1 MKHALL
7 ITTLGALIACAVGP
21 AFAAGPVSAV
31 SAVSATSATPATAGL
46 RIFTIGHSMHWWVP
60 EWLADVEAVAGVPAH
75 VQVGISALNG
85 SRVIQ
90 HWDLPD
96 EKNKAKAALTGSQ
109 VDVLTM
115 SPMLSPDPGIDKF
128 VHLALAHN
136 PKIRITV
143 QEFWL
148 PFDRLDCFN
157 DKSYGEEA
165 TRLRDWQDP
174 PPAPDDPHKGLLDTS
189 HFNIPTAD
197 QIRKLHAPYFKAMD
211 DYLGKLRQEVGEK
224 SLLVVPV
231 GQAVVALRAKVIAGE
246 ASGIAKQ
253 SDLFKDKS
261 GHPQAA
267 IFALAAYCHFAVI
280 YQRSPA
286 GLPLPRKWKYYAKID
301 EKLNRL
307 LQELAWDA
315 VIHQP
320 LSGVKADV
328 PAQPAAKSEL

>member
-7 ITTLGALIACAVGP
+7 IAALAALFACSAGP

-31 SAVSATSATPATAGL
+31 SAISAKPAAPSPAAAGL
-46 RIFTIGHSMHWWVP
+46 HVFTIGHSFHAN
-60 EWLADVEAVAGVPAH
+60 WLPGWLTDVEIAAGLPAH
-75 VQVGISALNG
+75 FQVGASMIGG

-90 HWDLPD
+90 HWNLPD

-115 SPMLSPDPGIDKF
+115 SPMLSPDPGIDNF
-128 VHLALAHN
+128 VHLALERN

-148 PFDRLDCFN
+148 PFDRLDCFGE
-157 DKSYGEEA
+157 KSYGEEA
-165 TRLRDWQDP
+165 KRLRDWQDP
-174 PPAPDDPHKGLLDTS
+174 PPPASDSPAKGKPDTS

-197 QIRKLHAPYFKAMD
+197 QLRKLHAPYFKAMD
-211 DYLGKLRQEVGEK
+211 EYLGKLRQEVGEK
-224 SLLVVPV
+224 SVLVVPV

-253 SDLFKDKS
+253 SDLFRDPL
-261 GHPQAA
+261 GHPTAA
-267 IFALAAYCHFAVI
+267 IQALAAYCHFAVI
-280 YQRSPA
+280 YQRSPV
-286 GLPLPRKWKYYAKID
+286 GLPEPIICKKFGID

-320 LSGVKADV
+320 LSGVKADA
-328 PAQPAAKSEL
+328 PAKPAAK